1 MNDTELLATLQVVF
15 VLLCGV
21 SVFSMICTVVV
32 AVREYRHTRIVRHAA
47 KHSRG
52 PEVPVSN
59 MVVLKSTVEGKEYD
73 QSSPR
78 GTGVKEDALNTLQDA
93 EFTPEELKQTW
104 SQPAG
109 YLRAPRK
116 RHARHGR

>member
-15 VLLCGV
+15 VLLV
-21 SVFSMICTVVV
+21 AVLVFSLICTVVV

-59 MVVLKSTVEGKEYD
+59 MVVPKSTVEGATGGVFHTPQRTTIPCSKGRRPKHTP
-73 QSSPR
+73 SS
-78 GTGVKEDALNTLQDA
+78 
-93 EFTPEELKQTW
+93 
-104 SQPAG
+104 
-109 YLRAPRK
+109 
-116 RHARHGR
+116 

>member
-1 MNDTELLATLQVVF
+1 MNEAELLATLQVVF

-52 PEVPVSN
+52 PEVPVTH
-59 MVVLKSTVEGKEYD
+59 MVAPKSFSEGKEYD
-73 QSSPR
+73 QSSPQ
-78 GTGVKEDALNTLQDA
+78 GTAGKEQREA
-93 EFTPEELKQTW
+93 KQP
-104 SQPAG
+104 SG
-109 YLRAPRK
+109 YSHAPRK

>member
-1 MNDTELLATLQVVF
+1 MNEAELLATLQVVF

-59 MVVLKSTVEGKEYD
+59 MVVLKSTVEGATGGVEYTTIAP
-73 QSSPR
+73 Q
-78 GTGVKEDALNTLQDA
+78 GTAG
-93 EFTPEELKQTW
+93 EEQREPKQP
-104 SQPAG
+104 SG
-109 YLRAPRK
+109 YSRASRK